1 MGADRLYGL
10 EIKTQQ
16 ATYNIPSEGRKR
28 MDLYGY
34 CDACWPEHYTDKKQK
49 DREIKKWHISEGT
62 TKKNE
67 IKILF
72 DIKT

>member
-16 ATYNIPSEGRKR
+16 ATYNIPFEGRKR

-49 DREIKKWHISEGT
+49 DREISKSGISPKGRQR
-62 TKKNE
+62 KMR
-67 IKILF
+67 
-72 DIKT
+72 